1 MPKRPFTLNKR
12 MANNKRHFAFF
23 EGTVSLLQDYVYDL
37 RDNLTIL
44 KRAHLLTVDEIRVQR
59 DVLAERMYGVEELLG
74 VCVNTLERLSKFE
87 TLEGEEE

>member
-1 MPKRPFTLNKR
+1 M
-12 MANNKRHFAFF
+12 
-23 EGTVSLLQDYVYDL
+23 SLLQDYVYDL

-87 TLEGEEE
+87 TLEDEEE